1 MLPLTPLQSWALV
14 IGLVALVLMV
24 GWLVRELA
32 LQALEAA
39 ERRAERPEALDAE
52 RAWADDPNRP
62 YDWAVDGI

>member
-32 LQALEAA
+32 LRALEAA
-39 ERRAERPEALDAE
+39 ERCAERREALDAE
-52 RAWADDPNRP
+52 RAWADDPDRP